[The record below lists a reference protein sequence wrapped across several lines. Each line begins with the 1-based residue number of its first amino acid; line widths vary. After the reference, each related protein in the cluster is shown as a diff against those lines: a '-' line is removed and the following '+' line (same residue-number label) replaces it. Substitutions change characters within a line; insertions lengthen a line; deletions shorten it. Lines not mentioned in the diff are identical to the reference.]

1 MSYALVQEF
10 VDGFGFRETNMVA
23 DRNQDGD
30 YEAAVVQ
37 AALDD
42 ATQQIN
48 YAVGQKC
55 PLPLPDSTSDEV
67 RGMLRRWCLDIARY
81 RLTGASGVVVTDDIS
96 DRYKEARADLDKVV
110 AGKLLICRL
119 GTTASDGS
127 TGLNADDGSAGQAES
142 ESAGRIFTVGQN
154 SGFMGRLA

>member
-1 MSYALVQEF
+1 MSYATPDEF
-10 VDGFGFRETNMVA
+10 VDGFGLRETNMVA
-23 DRNQDGD
+23 DRDQDGF
-30 YEAAVVQ
+30 YEPGVVQ

-42 ATQQIN
+42 ASQQIN

-55 PLPLPDSTSDEV
+55 PLPLPESTSAEV

-96 DRYKEARADLDKVV
+96 DRYKEARADLDKVI
-110 AGKLLICRL
+110 AGKLLICQL
-119 GTTASDGS
+119 GATAADGS
-127 TGLNADDGSAGQAES
+127 GGLNVDDGSAGRAES

-154 SGFMGRLA
+154 AGFMGLLG